1 MYDRM
6 EAAPSR
12 DRGYIRQGRGLP
24 TVADQL
30 AALKAA
36 GVLERYVYID
46 RMPAAEHQATR
57 RRPSDLVEREAV
69 LADLRSGARLVVAS
83 LSVLGL
89 SEQDISAAVWQVLAA
104 GASVYAP
111 DRDLSIDVE
120 TGREIVKAE
129 ISAGAKAL
137 MRSRPIEAR
146 KALAQLVE
154 HGAIK
159 VGRRPAVQALPP
171 DVQEAARRDW
181 LTNRALSRDQVAEKY
196 GVSAGALKNAFG
208 NRLMP
213 RRRRERSNPE

>member
-1 MYDRM
+1 M
-6 EAAPSR
+6 EAARGR

-24 TVADQL
+24 SVGDQL

-46 RMPAAEHQATR
+46 RMPAGGRQATR

-69 LADLRSGARLVVAS
+69 LADLRSGVRLVVAS
-83 LSVLGL
+83 LSVIGR
-89 SEQDISAAVWQVLAA
+89 SEQDIGATVWQVLAA
-104 GASVYAP
+104 GASVYARE
-111 DRDLSIDVE
+111 RDLTIDVE

-129 ISAGAKAL
+129 IAAAAKAL
-137 MRSRPIEAR
+137 MRSRPDEAR
-146 KALAQLVE
+146 KVLSKLVE
-154 HGAIK
+154 GGAVK

-171 DVQEAARRDW
+171 EKQEAARQDW
-181 LTNRALSRDQVAEKY
+181 LTNRALSREQVAEKY

-213 RRRRERSNPE
+213 RRRRERSTK